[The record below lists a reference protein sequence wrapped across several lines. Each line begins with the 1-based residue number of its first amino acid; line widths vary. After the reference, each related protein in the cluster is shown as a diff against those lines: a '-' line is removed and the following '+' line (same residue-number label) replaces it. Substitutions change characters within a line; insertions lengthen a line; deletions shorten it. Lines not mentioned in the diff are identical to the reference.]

1 MAHKKRK
8 KSKIARTMQVITSTI
23 STTLLLIL
31 FGLVILLSLTARVVA
46 DSVKENLTVT
56 AVLDDDV
63 QTTEAVHLLDSLKTM
78 YYVSDIEYISREQ
91 ALQEQIE
98 SMGIDPTE
106 FLGANPFSISMEIK
120 MKPEYSCNDSLEWIA
135 GELKNSKLVADVVY
149 QKDLVESLNFN
160 LHRASLFMLAI
171 ALLLVIISLSLINNT
186 VRLSVFHH
194 RFVLHTMKLVGAK
207 WSFIR
212 RPFLIKGFW
221 LGVVS
226 ALIADAVII
235 GGIYWASRYD
245 SSVLNFVT
253 QQNMIITALSV
264 LVIGLL
270 LTTICTYFSVTHCL
284 KMRESELY

>member
-8 KSKIARTMQVITSTI
+8 KSKIGWAMQALTSAI

-31 FGLVILLSLTARVVA
+31 LGLVILFSLTARVVA

-63 QTTEAVHLLDSLKTM
+63 QTQEAVRLLVSLKAM
-78 YYVSDIEYISREQ
+78 RYVSDIEYISREQ

-106 FLGANPFSISMEIK
+106 FLGANPFSISMEIR
-120 MKPEYSCNDSLEWIA
+120 MKPEFSCNDSLEWIA
-135 GELKNSKLVADVVY
+135 GELKSSKLVADVVY

-212 RPFLIKGFW
+212 RPFLVKGFW

-235 GGIYWASRYD
+235 GGVYWSATYD
-245 SSVLNFVT
+245 SSILNYVT
-253 QQNMIITALSV
+253 QQNMLITAVSV
-264 LVIGLL
+264 LVIGLV
-270 LTTICTYFSVTHCL
+270 LTTVCTYFSVTHCL
-284 KMRESELY
+284 KMRGSELY

>member
-1 MAHKKRK
+1 
-8 KSKIARTMQVITSTI
+8 MQTITSTI
-23 STTLLLIL
+23 SVSLLLIL
-31 FGLVILLSLTARVVA
+31 LGLVVLLSLTARVVA
-46 DSVKENLTVT
+46 DSVKENLAVTV
-56 AVLDDDV
+56 VLDDDV
-63 QTTEAVHLLDSLKTM
+63 QTQEAVHLLDSLRNM
-78 YYVSDIEYISREQ
+78 HYVSDIDYISREQ

-106 FLGANPFSISMEIK
+106 FLGANPFSISME
-120 MKPEYSCNDSLEWIA
+120 MKVKPQFSCNDSLEWVA
-135 GELKNSKLVADVVY
+135 SELRQSKLVADVVY
-149 QKDLVESLNFN
+149 HKDLVESLNRN

-171 ALLLVIISLSLINNT
+171 ALLLVVISLSLINNT

-212 RPFLIKGFW
+212 RPFLVKGFW

-226 ALIADAVII
+226 AFIADAAIF

-245 SSVLNFVT
+245 SSVLNYVT
-253 QQNMIITALSV
+253 RENMVITAVSV

-270 LTTICTYFSVTHCL
+270 LTSICTYLSVTHCL